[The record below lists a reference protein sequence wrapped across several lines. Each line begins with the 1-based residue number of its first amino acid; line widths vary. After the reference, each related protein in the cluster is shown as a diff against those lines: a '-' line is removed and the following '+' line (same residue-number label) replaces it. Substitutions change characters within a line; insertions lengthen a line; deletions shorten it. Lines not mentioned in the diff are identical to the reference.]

1 MGDAL
6 LGALDDEFEGPD
18 LGDPRLEARLLML
31 ASALDDAPKASLA
44 EASKSVAE
52 REAAYRFVE
61 NHRVTMEAVM
71 EPHRR
76 RTAARCADEGGP
88 VYVVSDTSEFTF
100 KGERRGE
107 ALGRVEG
114 LKRGF
119 LAHTAIAVS
128 GRGERKPLGVLGI
141 DIIVRDD
148 EHKNHRNVYAQ
159 KRDPKR
165 ESLKWPSMVDRT
177 ESLLAGT
184 PAIHVMD
191 REGDIFELLSDL
203 TTAGRRF
210 VIRAAQDRWVQG
222 EGRLFT
228 AVIGAPVLLQREVK
242 LSKRTKEPRTSN
254 GGRGHPRREERTAKL
269 EISSRRV
276 TIRRPKTTTA
286 EHPPELTLNV
296 VNVYEPSPP
305 DGEAPV
311 QWLLLTSEA
320 VESTEQVATV
330 VDAYRAR
337 WLIEEFFKALKTGC
351 DFEAR
356 QLRTI
361 HTLTN
366 TLGILSVIA
375 YRLLLLRWLERTAS
389 DAPAT
394 TALEPV
400 LIEAL
405 AARLRHI
412 REPKPLP
419 PNPTVA
425 DLMRGIARLGGHHK
439 SNGPPGWQILWRGLH
454 DLLLWGAGFAAGKS
468 ATSYD
473 HS

>member
-1 MGDAL
+1 MRDAL
-6 LGALDDEFEGPD
+6 LGALDEEFEGPD
-18 LGDPRLEARLLML
+18 LGDPRLEARLLTL
-31 ASALDDAPKASLA
+31 ASALEDAPKASLA
-44 EASKSVAE
+44 EASKSVAA

-71 EPHRR
+71 APHERK
-76 RTAARCADEGGP
+76 TVARCAAVDGP
-88 VYVVSDTSEFTF
+88 VYVVSDTTECTF
-100 KGERRGE
+100 KGDRRGE
-107 ALGRVEG
+107 SLGRMQG
-114 LKRGF
+114 MQRGF

-128 GRGERKPLGVLGI
+128 SVDRKPLGVLGI

-159 KRDPKR
+159 KSNPKR
-165 ESLKWPSMVDRT
+165 ESRKWPSMVDRT
-177 ESLLAGT
+177 EELLAGV

-191 REGDIFELLSDL
+191 REGDIFELLSEL

-222 EGRLFT
+222 EGRLFA
-228 AVIGAPVLLQREVK
+228 AVVGAPVLLEREVK
-242 LSKRTKEPRTSN
+242 LSRRTKAPSTK
-254 GGRGHPRREERTAKL
+254 GRGHPRREERIAQL
-269 EISSRRV
+269 DISSRSV
-276 TIRRPKTTTA
+276 TLRRPKTTKA
-286 EHPPELTLNV
+286 AHPSELTVNV
-296 VNVYEPSPP
+296 VNVHEPAPP
-305 DGEAPV
+305 DGEPPV
-311 QWLLLTSEA
+311 QWVLLTSEA
-320 VESTEQVATV
+320 VDSREQVASV

-351 DFEAR
+351 AFEAR

-361 HTLTN
+361 RTLTN
-366 TLGILSVIA
+366 TLGILAVIA
-375 YRLLLLRWLERTAS
+375 YRLLLLRWLERTDS

-394 TALEPV
+394 TVLEPV

-412 REPKPLP
+412 KEPKPLP
-419 PNPTVA
+419 RSPSVA

-454 DLLLWGAGFAAGKS
+454 DLLMWGAGFAAAKS
-468 ATSYD
+468 AAYCDQS
-473 HS
+473 

>member
-1 MGDAL
+1 MRDAL
-6 LGALDDEFEGPD
+6 LGALDDEFEGAD

-44 EASKSVAE
+44 EVSKSVAE

-61 NHRVTMEAVM
+61 NGRVTMAAVM

-76 RTAARCADEGGP
+76 KTAERCVGDGGP

-107 ALGRVEG
+107 ALGRVQG
-114 LKRGF
+114 VQRGF

-128 GRGERKPLGVLGI
+128 GRGDRKPLGVLGI

-148 EHKNHRNVYAQ
+148 EHKNHRNVYEQ

-165 ESLKWPSMVDRT
+165 ESLKWPSMVKRT
-177 ESLLAGT
+177 EELLAGT

-191 REGDIFELLSDL
+191 REGDIFELLSEL
-203 TTAGRRF
+203 ITGGRRF
-210 VIRAAQDRWVQG
+210 VIRAGQDRWVQG

-228 AVIGAPVLLQREVK
+228 AVIDAPVLLDREVK
-242 LSKRTKEPRTSN
+242 LSKRTKEPSTTR
-254 GGRGHPRREERTAKL
+254 GRGHPRREERTAKL
-269 EISSRRV
+269 EISSRSV
-276 TIRRPKTTTA
+276 TVRRPKTTTA
-286 EHPPELTLNV
+286 EHPAELTLNV
-296 VNVYEPSPP
+296 VNVFEPSPP
-305 DGEAPV
+305 DGEPPV
-311 QWLLLTSEA
+311 QWLLLTSEPVQSA
-320 VESTEQVATV
+320 EQVASV

-337 WLIEEFFKALKTGC
+337 WLIEEFFKAVKTGC
-351 DFEAR
+351 GFEAR

-361 HTLTN
+361 RTLTN

-375 YRLLLLRWLERTAS
+375 YRLLLLRWLERTTS

-394 TALEPV
+394 TVLEPV

-419 PNPTVA
+419 TNPTIA
-425 DLMRGIARLGGHHK
+425 DIMRGIARLGGHHK
-439 SNGPPGWQILWRGLH
+439 SNGPPGWQILWRGFH
-454 DLLLWGAGFAAGKS
+454 DLLMWGAGFAAGKS

>member
-1 MGDAL
+1 MRDAL
-6 LGALDDEFEGPD
+6 LGSLDEEFEGPD

-31 ASALDDAPKASLA
+31 ASALEDAPKASLA

-76 RTAARCADEGGP
+76 KTAARCADDGGP

-107 ALGRVEG
+107 ALGRVQG
-114 LKRGF
+114 VQRGF

-128 GRGERKPLGVLGI
+128 GRGDRKPMGVLGI
-141 DIIVRDD
+141 DIIVRDG
-148 EHKNHRNVYAQ
+148 EPKNHRNVYAQ
-159 KRDPKR
+159 KRDPNR
-165 ESLKWPSMVDRT
+165 ESLKWPSMVART
-177 ESLLAGT
+177 EELLAGT

-191 REGDIFELLSDL
+191 REGDIFELLSEL
-203 TTAGRRF
+203 MTAGRRF
-210 VIRAAQDRWVQG
+210 VIRAGQDRRVQG

-228 AVIGAPVLLQREVK
+228 AVIEAPVLLEREVK
-242 LSKRTKEPRTSN
+242 LSRRPKEPSTTK
-254 GGRGHPRREERTAKL
+254 GRGHPRREERVAKL
-269 EISSRRV
+269 AISSRSV

-286 EHPPELTLNV
+286 EHPAELTLNV
-296 VNVYEPSPP
+296 VNVHEPAPP
-305 DGEAPV
+305 EGEPPV
-311 QWLLLTSEA
+311 QWLLLTSEPVDSA
-320 VESTEQVATV
+320 EQVATI

-351 DFEAR
+351 GFEAR

-389 DAPAT
+389 DASAT
-394 TALEPV
+394 TVLEPI

-412 REPKPLP
+412 KEPKPLP
-419 PNPTVA
+419 LNPTVA

-439 SNGPPGWQILWRGLH
+439 SNGPPGWQILWRGFH

>member
-1 MGDAL
+1 
-6 LGALDDEFEGPD
+6 
-18 LGDPRLEARLLML
+18 
-31 ASALDDAPKASLA
+31 
-44 EASKSVAE
+44 
-52 REAAYRFVE
+52 
-61 NHRVTMEAVM
+61 MEAVM
-71 EPHRR
+71 EPHKRK
-76 RTAARCADEGGP
+76 TAARCADEGGP
-88 VYVVSDTSEFTF
+88 IYVVSDTSEFTF

-107 ALGRVEG
+107 ALGRVQG
-114 LKRGF
+114 KQRGF

-128 GRGERKPLGVLGI
+128 GRGDRKPLGVLGI
-141 DIIVRDD
+141 DIIVRGD
-148 EHKNHRNVYAQ
+148 EHKNHRNVYEQ
-159 KRDPKR
+159 KRDPQR

-177 ESLLAGT
+177 EALLAGT

-191 REGDIFELLSDL
+191 REGDIFELLGKL

-210 VIRAAQDRWVQG
+210 VIRAGQDRWVQG
-222 EGRLFT
+222 EGRLFK
-228 AVIGAPVLLQREVK
+228 AVIDAPVLMEREVK
-242 LSKRTKEPRTSN
+242 LSKRTKEPGTPK
-254 GGRGHPRREERTAKL
+254 GRGHPARQERTAKL
-269 EISSRRV
+269 EISSRSV

-286 EHPPELTLNV
+286 DHPAELTLNV
-296 VNVYEPSPP
+296 VNVYEPAPP
-305 DGEAPV
+305 DGEPPV
-311 QWLLLTSEA
+311 QWLLLTSEP
-320 VESTEQVATV
+320 VESAEQVATI

-351 DFEAR
+351 SFEAR

-375 YRLLLLRWLERTAS
+375 YRLLLLRWLERTAP

-394 TALEPV
+394 TVLEPV

>member
-1 MGDAL
+1 MRDAL
-6 LGALDDEFEGPD
+6 VGALDEEFEGPD

-44 EASKSVAE
+44 EASKSVAA

-61 NHRVTMEAVM
+61 NHRVTMQAVM
-71 EPHRR
+71 GPHGRK
-76 RTAARCADEGGP
+76 TAARCAAEGGP
-88 VYVVSDTSEFTF
+88 IYVVSDTTECTF
-100 KGERRGE
+100 KGARRGE
-107 ALGRVEG
+107 SLGRVQGEQ
-114 LKRGF
+114 RGF

-128 GRGERKPLGVLGI
+128 SLGNRKPLGVLGI
-141 DIIVRDD
+141 DIIVRD
-148 EHKNHRNVYAQ
+148 EQHKDHRNIYAQ

-165 ESLKWPSMVDRT
+165 ESRKWPSMVNRS
-177 ESLLAGT
+177 EELLAGV

-191 REGDIFELLSDL
+191 REGDIFELLSEL

-210 VIRAAQDRWVQG
+210 VIRAGQDRWVQG

-228 AVIGAPVLLQREVK
+228 AVVGAPVLLERDVN
-242 LSKRTKEPRTSN
+242 LSRRTKTPSTK
-254 GGRGHPRREERTAKL
+254 GRGHPRRDERMAKL
-269 EISSRRV
+269 AISSRSV

-286 EHPPELTLNV
+286 DHPAELTVNV
-296 VNVYEPSPP
+296 VNVHEPAPP
-305 DGEAPV
+305 DGEIPV
-311 QWLLLTSEA
+311 QWLLLTSEV
-320 VESTEQVATV
+320 VESAEQVAAV

-351 DFEAR
+351 AFEAR

-361 HTLTN
+361 RTLTN

-375 YRLLLLRWLERTAS
+375 YRILLLRWLDRTAS

-394 TALEPV
+394 TVLEPV

-412 REPKPLP
+412 KEPKLLP
-419 PNPTVA
+419 SAPTVA

-454 DLLLWGAGFAAGKS
+454 DLLIWGAGFAAAKS
-468 ATSYD
+468 AVYRDQS
-473 HS
+473 